1 MANSQIPLFAET
13 PPLPEG
19 LVVRENFLSAVEE
32 RQLLDACQRLPFAP
46 FQFRGFEGNRR
57 VASFGW
63 QYDFNRGRLNEAAPI
78 PDFLRALAP
87 AIATL
92 DSDGFDQISVLEYRP
107 GAGIGWHRDRP
118 LFGNVVGLSL
128 LAPCRFRLRRAQD
141 GGWERY
147 AFSALPR
154 SAYMLSG
161 AARWEWM
168 HSVPPVDALRYAI
181 TFRKLLDPSDP
192 KIVRSRSAGAAIANQ
207 RPASAEKRRPW

>member
-1 MANSQIPLFAET
+1 MATSQIHLFADTE
-13 PPLPEG
+13 PLPEG
-19 LVVRENFLSAVEE
+19 LVVKENFLSAAEE
-32 RQLLDACQRLPFAP
+32 HQLLDACRQLPFAP

-63 QYDFNRGRLNEAAPI
+63 QYDFNRSRLSEAAPI
-78 PDFLRALAP
+78 PDFLLALAP

-92 DSDGFDQISVLEYRP
+92 DPGGFDQISVLEYRP

-128 LAPCRFRLRRAQD
+128 LAPCRFRLRRAQGD
-141 GGWERY
+141 VWERH

-154 SAYMLSG
+154 SAYLLSG
-161 AARWEWM
+161 AARWEWE

-192 KIVRSRSAGAAIANQ
+192 KIQRRQPTGATMPNQ
-207 RPASAEKRRPW
+207 QPVPD